1 VRAATAEALLAM
13 KVLSAS
19 GERPR
24 DLGDIAAI
32 VRANHAF
39 DEQAVLRLV
48 EMTADRQHEDLRRTL
63 RLEVDIE
70 WSPIAS
76 PDGDTVDAGDD

>member
-39 DEQAVLRLV
+39 DEQDVLRLLSLI
-48 EMTADRQHEDLRRTL
+48 ETRGYSRGQDLIGKWQ
-63 RLEVDIE
+63 RLKL
-70 WSPIAS
+70 SLKL
-76 PDGDTVDAGDD
+76 

>member
-1 VRAATAEALLAM
+1 M

-39 DEQAVLRLV
+39 DEQDVLRLLSLI
-48 EMTADRQHEDLRRTL
+48 ETRGYSRGQDLIGKWQQL
-63 RLEVDIE
+63 KL
-70 WSPIAS
+70 SLKL
-76 PDGDTVDAGDD
+76 

>member
-1 VRAATAEALLAM
+1 MRAATAEALLAM

-39 DEQAVLRLV
+39 DEQAVLRLLSLI
-48 EMTADRQHEDLRRTL
+48 ETRGYSRGQDLIGKWQQL
-63 RLEVDIE
+63 KL
-70 WSPIAS
+70 SLKL
-76 PDGDTVDAGDD
+76 

>member
-1 VRAATAEALLAM
+1 MRAATAEALLAM

-32 VRANHAF
+32 VRVNHAF
-39 DEQAVLRLV
+39 DEQAVLRLLSLI
-48 EMTADRQHEDLRRTL
+48 ETRGYSRGQDLIGKWQQL
-63 RLEVDIE
+63 KL
-70 WSPIAS
+70 SLKL
-76 PDGDTVDAGDD
+76 

>member
-1 VRAATAEALLAM
+1 MRAATAEALLAM
-13 KVLSAS
+13 KVLLAS

-39 DEQAVLRLV
+39 DEQDVLRLLSLI
-48 EMTADRQHEDLRRTL
+48 ETRGYSRGQDLIGKWQ
-63 RLEVDIE
+63 RLKL
-70 WSPIAS
+70 SLKL
-76 PDGDTVDAGDD
+76 

>member
-1 VRAATAEALLAM
+1 MRAATAEALLAM

-39 DEQAVLRLV
+39 DEQDVLRLLSLI
-48 EMTADRQHEDLRRTL
+48 ETRGYSRGQDLIGKWQ
-63 RLEVDIE
+63 RLKL
-70 WSPIAS
+70 SLKL
-76 PDGDTVDAGDD
+76 